1 VPGSVRGS
9 TVAVTFDVGAD
20 GRVIDVHFEPPLTD
34 RGFSRKLEDVMRGYR
49 FRPARSP
56 DGRPVAGRTTV
67 TLIF

>member
-20 GRVIDVHFEPPLTD
+20 GRVIDVHFEPPLAD

-56 DGRPVAGRTTV
+56 EGRAVTGRTTV